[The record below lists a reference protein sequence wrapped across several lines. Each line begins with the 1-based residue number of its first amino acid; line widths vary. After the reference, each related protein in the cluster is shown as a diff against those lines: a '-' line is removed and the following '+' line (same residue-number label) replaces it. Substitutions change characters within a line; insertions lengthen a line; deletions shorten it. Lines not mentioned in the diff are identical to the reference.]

1 MKILS
6 NFKPYP
12 EAAYEVSPQ
21 ALEFFLQSGDD
32 RSDIRTHSHISNC
45 IVFHAKNFE
54 NSVLSDHIIAM
65 RKRIDQIVSDRVK
78 DLFRIGKRLSVDVSG
93 HFLYPP
99 GGYMGWHTNSRVPG
113 WRMYVNYVEEPGK
126 SFLIPVLDL
135 PATNSV

>member
-1 MKILS
+1 MKNISSLTQTNKLDFDSDGALYELTYLREDEELVHHVKACFELQKKASMKILS

-54 NSVLSDHIIAM
+54 NSVLSDDIIAM

-78 DLFRIGKRLSVDVSG
+78 DLYHEILREV
-93 HFLYPP
+93 YP
-99 GGYMGWHTNSRVPG
+99 
-113 WRMYVNYVEEPGK
+113 
-126 SFLIPVLDL
+126 
-135 PATNSV
+135 